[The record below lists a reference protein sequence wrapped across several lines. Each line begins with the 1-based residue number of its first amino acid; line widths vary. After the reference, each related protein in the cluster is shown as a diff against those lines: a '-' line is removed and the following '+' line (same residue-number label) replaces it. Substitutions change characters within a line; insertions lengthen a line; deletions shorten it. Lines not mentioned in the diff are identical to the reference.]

1 MILVAHCLDFNVI
14 ILRYVCFILF
24 LSAIIGHMSIKS
36 YLTEKLIR
44 AKMKNL
50 PKAQQD
56 MFIKLINENPEL
68 FKKIG
73 DEVKALTKGGAS
85 EMTATMQVMRKYQ
98 NEIQKAMQ

>member
-1 MILVAHCLDFNVI
+1 
-14 ILRYVCFILF
+14 
-24 LSAIIGHMSIKS
+24 MSIKS
-36 YLTEKLIR
+36 FITEKLVR

-85 EMTATMQVMRKYQ
+85 EMANIMHNFFFEANAGIFVGLSEK
-98 NEIQKAMQ
+98 

>member
-1 MILVAHCLDFNVI
+1 
-14 ILRYVCFILF
+14 
-24 LSAIIGHMSIKS
+24 MSIKS
-36 YLTEKLIR
+36 FITEKLIR
-44 AKMKNL
+44 SKMKNL

-73 DEVKALTKGGAS
+73 DEVKVLTKGGAS

-98 NEIQKAMQ
+98 AEIQKAMLN

>member
-1 MILVAHCLDFNVI
+1 M
-14 ILRYVCFILF
+14 
-24 LSAIIGHMSIKS
+24 GIKD
-36 YLTEKLIR
+36 YITEKLIR

-56 MFIKLINENPEL
+56 MFIKLIQENPEL

-73 DEVKALTKGGAS
+73 DEVKALTKSGVS

-98 NEIQKAMQ
+98 AEIQRLMTK